1 MSLSGKTS
9 GFNRSDT
16 ITAIATAP
24 GPSGISVIRIS
35 GSASKHI
42 ADKIFQGKIKP
53 TRAKTQTVH
62 FGKVINP
69 TTKETIDEVLL
80 TVFSAPNSY
89 TGEDMIEISCHG
101 GDYIASKIVRQIMK
115 LNARLAEPGEF
126 TKRRVLSGK
135 MDITQAEATLDLIQ
149 VKNESAYRS
158 AIEQLKGK
166 LSGYIS
172 ELTDKIKS
180 LTAQI
185 DHVIEFEEDPSHIH
199 TEVKKIRNQIKQIRY
214 DLESKIKRNEEL
226 KFLYN
231 GIYCVIVG
239 RPNVGKSSLFNRLS
253 EIEKAIVTEIAGTTR
268 DSLEHTTII
277 NGITFHL
284 IDTAGLKIIHQP
296 KGTQKI
302 EAMGIKQSKNWL
314 EAADIVLAV
323 FDNSKPFNQQ
333 DQLVYDAIKT
343 KPHILVLNKIDLKT
357 KFNRNILKNNIV
369 YPISAKYNKGIKQL
383 KNAVAKHYQKRLST
397 NNYLYLNTRHIEV
410 LKQVVQLLKVSEAE
424 KYFDTAAMNLR
435 NALDI
440 LGTITNAVTNEAV
453 LDTIFSQFCIGK

>member
-35 GSASKHI
+35 GPMAKHI
-42 ADKIFQGKIKP
+42 ANKIFKGKIKP

-69 TTKETIDEVLL
+69 TTKEIIDEILL

-101 GDYIASKIVRQIMK
+101 GDYIASKIISQIIK

-126 TKRRVLSGK
+126 TKRRVFSGK
-135 MDITQAEATLDLIQ
+135 MDITQAEATLDLVQ
-149 VKNESAYRS
+149 VQNESAYRS
-158 AIEQLKGK
+158 AIEQLQGK

-172 ELTDKIKS
+172 SLSEKIK
-180 LTAQI
+180 LITAQMENL
-185 DHVIEFEEDPSHIH
+185 IEFEENQKHFQ
-199 TEVKKIRNQIKQIRY
+199 TKFKKLFLRIKEMRY
-214 DLESKIKRNEEL
+214 DLEATIKRNEEL
-226 KFLYN
+226 KFLHN

-253 EIEKAIVTEIAGTTR
+253 EIEKAIVTELPGTTR

-284 IDTAGLKIIHQP
+284 IDTAGLKIIRQP
-296 KGTQKI
+296 EGAQKI
-302 EAMGIKQSKNWL
+302 EALGIKQSKNWL
-314 EAADIVLAV
+314 DAADIVLAV
-323 FDNSKPFNQQ
+323 FDNSKPFNRQ
-333 DQLVYDAIKT
+333 DALVYDAIKT

-357 KFNRNILKNNIV
+357 KFNRNILKNDTV

-397 NNYLYLNTRHIEV
+397 NNYLYLNARHVDV
-410 LKQVVQLLKVSEAE
+410 LKQVVRLLKESEAE
-424 KYFDTAAMNLR
+424 KYFETTAINLR
-435 NALDI
+435 TALDI
-440 LGTITNAVTNEAV
+440 LGTITGAVTNEAV
-453 LDTIFSQFCIGK
+453 LDTVFSQFCIGK